1 MLRIHF
7 FTNEHEIKGC
17 VWCNPGMGVLA
28 RYAHPIPG
36 ARNRTSQV
44 TPGSGSF
51 PVLKKIDMAKKL
63 KPILL
68 LKKFD
73 MTKE

>member
-1 MLRIHF
+1 MLECMSRFHF

-28 RYAHPIPG
+28 RYAHPIPI

-51 PVLKKIDMAKKL
+51 PILKKIDMAKKA
-63 KPILL
+63 KAYFII
-68 LKKFD
+68 
-73 MTKE
+73 KEV